1 MKPSRLNYLGNEK
14 PARPEKRSP
23 SAITRRP
30 VPAQPMVSS
39 NGVPVPE
46 SFQIDIAEVLRT
58 IGMHYVH
65 QISIPA
71 IGCFDAET
79 GDVPV
84 SGRVEGKISLTNSG
98 AILILRGKATA
109 NVWLPC
115 ARCLKP
121 YEEALSVVLEEE
133 YDLVSDNTATRHEDV
148 VAVDQNVTA
157 PVIDGTVL
165 DVAELLRQSLILA
178 EPLQPFC
185 GDACEGHATY
195 STEPAEEALPSD
207 TQRPFAGLAALLE
220 ANSTSE

>member
-14 PARPEKRSP
+14 PPRPENKTQAP
-23 SAITRRP
+23 PARRP
-30 VPAQPMVSS
+30 APAQPMVSS

-65 QISIPA
+65 QIAIPA
-71 IGCFDAET
+71 IGCFDPES

-84 SGRVEGKISLTNSG
+84 SGLVEGKIALTNSG
-98 AILILRGKATA
+98 AILILRGKAIA

-115 ARCLKP
+115 ARCLRP
-121 YEEALSVVLEEE
+121 YEERIAVVLEEE
-133 YDLVSDNTATRHEDV
+133 YDLVADNTATRHEDV

-178 EPLQPFC
+178 EPLQPYC
-185 GDACEGHATY
+185 GDTCEGHATY
-195 STEPAEEALPSD
+195 STEPEADALPSD

-220 ANSTSE
+220 ANSSAE

>member
-14 PARPEKRSP
+14 PPRPEKKTQAP
-23 SAITRRP
+23 PARRQ

-65 QISIPA
+65 QIAIPA
-71 IGCFDAET
+71 IGCFDPET

-84 SGRVEGKISLTNSG
+84 SGKVEGKISLTNSG

-115 ARCLKP
+115 ARCLRP
-121 YEEALSVVLEEE
+121 YEERLAVVLEEE
-133 YDLVSDNTATRHEDV
+133 YDLVADNTATRHEDV

-157 PVIDGTVL
+157 PVIEGTVL

-178 EPLQPFC
+178 EPLQPYC
-185 GDACEGHATY
+185 GDTCEGHATY
-195 STEPAEEALPSD
+195 STEPEAEALPSD

-220 ANSTSE
+220 ANSSAE

>member
-14 PARPEKRSP
+14 PPRPEKKTQASP
-23 SAITRRP
+23 ARRQ

-65 QISIPA
+65 QIAIPA
-71 IGCFDAET
+71 IGCFDPET

-84 SGRVEGKISLTNSG
+84 SGKVEGKISLTNSG

-115 ARCLKP
+115 ARCLRS
-121 YEEALSVVLEEE
+121 YEERLAVVLEEE
-133 YDLVSDNTATRHEDV
+133 YDLVADNTATRHEDV

-157 PVIDGTVL
+157 PVIEGTVL

-185 GDACEGHATY
+185 GDTCEGHATY
-195 STEPAEEALPSD
+195 STEPEAEALPSD

-220 ANSTSE
+220 ANSSAE

>member
-14 PARPEKRSP
+14 PPRPEKRSP
-23 SAITRRP
+23 SANARRTA
-30 VPAQPMVSS
+30 PAQPMVSS

-71 IGCFDAET
+71 IGCFDPET

-84 SGRVEGKISLTNSG
+84 DGKISLTNSG
-98 AILILRGKATA
+98 AVLVLRGKATA
-109 NVWLPC
+109 NVLLPC
-115 ARCLKP
+115 ARCLNP
-121 YEEALSVVLEEE
+121 YEESLSVILEEE

-148 VAVDQNVTA
+148 IAVDQNVTA
-157 PVIDGTVL
+157 PVVDGTVL

-185 GDACEGHATY
+185 GDDCEGHATY
-195 STEPAEEALPSD
+195 STEPSEEALPSD